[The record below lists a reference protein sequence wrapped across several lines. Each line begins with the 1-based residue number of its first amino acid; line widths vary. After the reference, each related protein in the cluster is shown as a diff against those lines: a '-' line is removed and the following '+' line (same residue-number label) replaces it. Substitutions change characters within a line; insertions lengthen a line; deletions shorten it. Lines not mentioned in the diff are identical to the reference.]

1 MQILRTQNRATF
13 NYPVLPWESF
23 DTAMLRCDDF
33 QRAGNC
39 VCEHCGLLF
48 SRHPCDM
55 IDVTYDGIPSLVI
68 LCDGSRVKL

>member
-23 DTAMLRCDDF
+23 DVAWLLGMEF
-33 QRAGNC
+33 ERAGNC
-39 VCEHCGLLF
+39 VCEHCGQLF
-48 SRHPCDM
+48 SRHPYDM